1 MAKGT
6 IVSAGNQR
14 RVQVR
19 TCAPG
24 AFTEAKRQIY
34 LDHLAACCNMTRA
47 AAAAGV
53 STVTI
58 NYHRRN
64 DPHFAALHDEA
75 LAVGYDNLEAMLIER
90 AAGGAR
96 YVPGPHAA
104 SAPGPD
110 GMDIELA
117 LRLLAMRG
125 APARRRTGRAGYE
138 PRRASERELD
148 AAILAKLEVLDRRI
162 KREKEKARQKKGS
175 PSTMMGPPS
184 RCPGDSGAPSSGRT
198 VVGQLAA

>member
-1 MAKGT
+1 MTNGT
-6 IVSAGNQR
+6 MVSPGNKR

-19 TCAPG
+19 SCAPG
-24 AFTEAKRQIY
+24 AFTEAKRQVY

-64 DPHFAALHDEA
+64 DPHFAALHDQA
-75 LAVGYDNLEAMLIER
+75 LAVGYDALEAMLIER

-117 LRLLAMRG
+117 LRLLAMRD

-138 PRRASERELD
+138 PRRASEKELD
-148 AAILAKLEVLDRRI
+148 AAILAKLDVLDQRI
-162 KREKEKARQKKGS
+162 RREKALRRRSGQAKKKGTVAGNR
-175 PSTMMGPPS
+175 P
-184 RCPGDSGAPSSGRT
+184 RT
-198 VVGQLAA
+198 AQAAA